1 MASVLVLMSGSNTG
15 GLSNASRE
23 ALGVASKLAES
34 LTADIAVAVYEASA
48 EVIAE
53 LGERGCSRVYTFAA
67 GGSNSDLLAFYAK
80 AIAESGAQTVI
91 ASRGPDLLQVIPRLA
106 ARTGGGCVMQA
117 TAVEVSGADI
127 VATAA
132 IYGGAARAEYRFR
145 GDGPRIIALSPVS
158 AEAPPRQAG
167 RTAEVV
173 ELHFEADN
181 RVRVV
186 KPAQPSDEARLED
199 ARVVVS
205 GGRGIRAAGNYAL
218 VRELA
223 AALGGLPG
231 ASRAIVDDSWAS
243 PAEQVGLTGRTVTP
257 DLYVALGI
265 SGASQH
271 MAGCANSRVLVA
283 VNIDPDAPI
292 FRYATYGI
300 VGDCLEVLPEFIAQG
315 KSASAK

>member
-1 MASVLVLMSGSNTG
+1 MANVLVLLSGSNAG
-15 GLSNASRE
+15 GLSNPARE
-23 ALGVASKLAES
+23 ALGIAASVANS
-34 LTADIAVAVYEASA
+34 LGAQVSVAISDGDE
-48 EVIAE
+48 EPLAE
-53 LGERGCSRVYTFAA
+53 LGERGIVRVYRPSS
-67 GGSNSDLLAFYAK
+67 GSNPDLLAFYAK
-80 AIAESGAQTVI
+80 AVSESGATTVI

-117 TAVEVSGADI
+117 TGVTVEGADLI
-127 VATAA
+127 VTAA

-158 AEAPPRQAG
+158 AEAPAREAG
-167 RTAEVV
+167 RTAEVL
-173 ELHFEADN
+173 ELDAQGDT

-186 KPAQPSDEARLED
+186 NAAQRSDEARLED

-218 VRELA
+218 IRELA

-243 PAEQVGLTGRTVTP
+243 PAEQVGLTGKTVTP

-283 VNIDPDAPI
+283 VNTDPDAPI

-300 VGDCLEVLPEFIAQG
+300 VGDCLEVLPELIAQG
-315 KSASAK
+315 KQVSVK